1 MKTPCH
7 ADNVGKILDISEKS
21 GIMEEQ
27 ESVMNVV
34 GTILLKKERSVP
46 LYIGI
51 ILIGNLLM
59 ILSAYTSFYLPA
71 TPVPITLQTLTI
83 LAWSIAFGR
92 KIGFA
97 AVSLYIFEGIA
108 GLPVFASGKAGVAA
122 ILGPTGGYIIGFLVA
137 SYVVSLLAEKINTR
151 KISIVFFLMLLGNLL
166 IYLFGVGHL
175 TLLYTHSFGKSI
187 HLGLLPFLVGDLY
200 KIFAGC
206 LLLPS
211 LWRFQK
217 K

>member
-1 MKTPCH
+1 M
-7 ADNVGKILDISEKS
+7 NIVGAILI
-21 GIMEEQ
+21 
-27 ESVMNVV
+27 
-34 GTILLKKERSVP
+34 KKEMSIP
-46 LYIGI
+46 LYIGT

-59 ILSAYTSFYLPA
+59 ILSAYTSFYLPG

-83 LAWSIAFGR
+83 LVWSIAFGR

-122 ILGPTGGYIIGFLVA
+122 ILGPTGGYIIGFLIA
-137 SYVVSLLAEKINTR
+137 SYILSLLAEKIDTR
-151 KISIVFFLMLLGNLL
+151 KISIVFILMLLGNLL

-175 TLLYTHSFGKSI
+175 TLLYTHSFEKSI

-200 KIFAGC
+200 KIVAGC